1 MPKRLICMIA
11 AIILPS
17 SLMGA
22 RVLPQVFKPAQLLVM
37 RNATIM
43 VFDRAAGLLLFEAGN
58 TQPKIIGAFGQGP
71 GEYDNSA
78 YVSVQ
83 DEKIYLSTPG
93 KMVVFDFQG
102 SVVRETRHSLDLFRN
117 HLIPLPGSGWLADL
131 AQTDYSPR
139 GGTTI
144 KACLLD
150 HEFTIIKELYRRVVP
165 LPMREVRL
173 YPFAVGSVLAGDRII
188 TATEEENGS
197 LQIFDLQGK
206 PMGAVVVPRTQW
218 RKPTSEEV
226 AERMEA
232 YRKRAGDPA
241 FWKELKKRITIPD
254 QIPNI
259 LDFRAAKEGI
269 LVRSPDLQNGKRR
282 FLFFDLTGT
291 FIKEFFLPDAGPLYD
306 FANGAYHYLE
316 TTDEDHTCLHTL
328 HLTNTTRLIGTPNG

>member
-1 MPKRLICMIA
+1 MPKRLTCMIA

-37 RNATIM
+37 RNATIL
-43 VFDRAAGLLLFEAGN
+43 VFDRAAGLLLFEAGKA
-58 TQPKIIGAFGQGP
+58 QPKIIGAFGQGP

-78 YVSVQ
+78 YVSVL
-83 DEKIYLSTPG
+83 DETICLSTRG
-93 KMVVFDFQG
+93 KVILYGLDGQVI
-102 SVVRETRHSLDLFRN
+102 RETRHHLDLFR
-117 HLIPLPGSGWLADL
+117 HRLIPLPGSGWLADL
-131 AQTDYSPR
+131 AETDYSPR

-173 YPFAVGSVLAGDRII
+173 YPFAVGSVFAGNRII
-188 TATEEENGS
+188 TAAAEENGS
-197 LQIFDLQGK
+197 LRIFDLQGK
-206 PMGAVVVPRTQW
+206 PMGAVVISQNQW
-218 RKPTSEEV
+218 RKPTQEEI
-226 AERMEA
+226 ADRMEA

-316 TTDEDHTCLHTL
+316 TPDED
-328 HLTNTTRLIGTPNG
+328 NTRVHSSQLLIETTEVTKH